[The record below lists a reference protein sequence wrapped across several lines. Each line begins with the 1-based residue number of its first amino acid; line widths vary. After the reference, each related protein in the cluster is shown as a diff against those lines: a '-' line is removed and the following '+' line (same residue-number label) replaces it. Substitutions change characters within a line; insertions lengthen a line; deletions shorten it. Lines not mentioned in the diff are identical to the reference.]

1 MAGRVLRVSR
11 ETSLGLG
18 YSSWVMIA
26 VLNIILHLPAAG
38 KAIGAGMN

>member
-18 YSSWVMIA
+18 YSSWVMIT
-26 VLNIILHLPAAG
+26 VLNIILHLPPAG
-38 KAIGAGMN
+38 KAIGAGMD

>member
-11 ETSLGLG
+11 EMSLGLG
-18 YSSWVMIA
+18 YSSWVIIA

-38 KAIGAGMN
+38 KTIGAGMG